1 MKKLLLLSS
10 LFALSL
16 PCVSYA
22 QDSIEQCYKSA
33 TTTSAVRE
41 CLKKE
46 LQQSRD
52 EYREAMEKLTQQA
65 GELDRVT
72 GRNEALP
79 ALEKANTAF
88 DRYVSEQCRFEEKM
102 MGGGTGSGA
111 ANLACQINL
120 LHVRMGAIES
130 HLSAQ

>member
-1 MKKLLLLSS
+1 MKKILLLSS
-10 LFALSL
+10 LLALMV
-16 PCVSYA
+16 PCVSNA
-22 QDSIEQCYKSA
+22 QDTIEQCYKSA
-33 TTTSAVRE
+33 TTTLAVRE

-52 EYREAMEKLTQQA
+52 EYRETLEKLTQQA

-72 GRNEALP
+72 GRNETLP
-79 ALEKANTAF
+79 ALEKANTA
-88 DRYVSEQCRFEEKM
+88 YVAEQCRFEEKM
-102 MGGGTGSGA
+102 MGGGSGAGA

-120 LHVRMGAIES
+120 LHIRMGAIES

>member
-1 MKKLLLLSS
+1 M
-10 LFALSL
+10 
-16 PCVSYA
+16 
-22 QDSIEQCYKSA
+22 
-33 TTTSAVRE
+33 RE

-46 LQQSRD
+46 LQQTRD

-88 DRYVSEQCRFEEKM
+88 DRYVSEQCRFEETM
-102 MGGGTGSGA
+102 MGGGTGAGA

>member
-1 MKKLLLLSS
+1 MV
-10 LFALSL
+10 
-16 PCVSYA
+16 PCISNA
-22 QDSIEQCYKSA
+22 QDSIEQCYNSA

-46 LQQSRD
+46 LQEARN
-52 EYREAMEKLTQQA
+52 EYREALEKLTQQA

-88 DRYVSEQCRFEEKM
+88 DRYVAEQCRFEEKM
-102 MGGGTGSGA
+102 MGGGSGSGA
-111 ANLACQINL
+111 ANLSCQINL

-130 HLSAQ
+130 HLGAQ

>member
-1 MKKLLLLSS
+1 MLCS
-10 LFALSL
+10 LTALSIPGL
-16 PCVSYA
+16 CIA

-52 EYREAMEKLTQQA
+52 EYREAMGKLTQQA

-88 DRYVSEQCRFEEKM
+88 DRYVSEQCRFEETM
-102 MGGGTGSGA
+102 MGGGTGAGA

>member
-1 MKKLLLLSS
+1 MKKILLLSS
-10 LFALSL
+10 LLALMV
-16 PCVSYA
+16 PCVSNA
-22 QDSIEQCYKSA
+22 QDTIEQCYKSA
-33 TTTSAVRE
+33 TTTLAVRE
-41 CLKKE
+41 E

-52 EYREAMEKLTQQA
+52 EYRETLEKLTQQA

-72 GRNEALP
+72 GRNETLP

-88 DRYVSEQCRFEEKM
+88 DRYVAEQCRFEEKM
-102 MGGGTGSGA
+102 MGGGSGAGA

-120 LHVRMGAIES
+120 MHIRMGAIES

>member
-1 MKKLLLLSS
+1 MKNLLLLSS
-10 LFALSL
+10 LLALMV
-16 PCVSYA
+16 PCVSSA

-46 LQQSRD
+46 LQQTRD
-52 EYREAMEKLTQQA
+52 EYRDTLDKLTQQA

-72 GRNEALP
+72 GRNVALP

-88 DRYVSEQCRFEEKM
+88 DRYVAEQCRFEEQM
-102 MGGGTGSGA
+102 MGGGSGAGA

-120 LHVRMGAIES
+120 LHVRMGSIES
-130 HLSAQ
+130 HLSGQ

>member
-1 MKKLLLLSS
+1 MKKLLLLCS
-10 LFALSL
+10 LTALSIPGL
-16 PCVSYA
+16 CIA

-41 CLKKE
+41 CSKKE

-88 DRYVSEQCRFEEKM
+88 DRYVSEQCRFEETM
-102 MGGGTGSGA
+102 MGGGTGAGA

>member
-1 MKKLLLLSS
+1 M
-10 LFALSL
+10 
-16 PCVSYA
+16 
-22 QDSIEQCYKSA
+22 
-33 TTTSAVRE
+33 AVRE

-52 EYREAMEKLTQQA
+52 EYRETLEKLTQQA

-72 GRNEALP
+72 GRNETLP

-88 DRYVSEQCRFEEKM
+88 DRYVAEQCRFEEKM
-102 MGGGTGSGA
+102 MGGGSGAGA

-120 LHVRMGAIES
+120 LHIRMGAIES

>member
-10 LFALSL
+10 LIALMV
-16 PCVSYA
+16 PCVSNA

-46 LQQSRD
+46 LQQVRD
-52 EYREAMEKLTQQA
+52 EYRETLGKLSQQA

-88 DRYVSEQCRFEEKM
+88 DRYVGEQCRFEEKM
-102 MGGGTGSGA
+102 MGGGTGAGA

-130 HLSAQ
+130 HLSGQ

>member
-52 EYREAMEKLTQQA
+52 EYREAME
-65 GELDRVT
+65 
-72 GRNEALP
+72 
-79 ALEKANTAF
+79 
-88 DRYVSEQCRFEEKM
+88 S
-102 MGGGTGSGA
+102 
-111 ANLACQINL
+111 
-120 LHVRMGAIES
+120 
-130 HLSAQ
+130 

>member
-1 MKKLLLLSS
+1 MKKLLLLCS
-10 LFALSL
+10 LTALSIPGL
-16 PCVSYA
+16 CIA

-79 ALEKANTAF
+79 ALE
-88 DRYVSEQCRFEEKM
+88 
-102 MGGGTGSGA
+102 
-111 ANLACQINL
+111 
-120 LHVRMGAIES
+120 
-130 HLSAQ
+130 